1 MSEIIETPMN
11 MELLTGKQLI
21 VRVSGAI
28 EQSNLAEFEAD
39 ALAVIKSINLTLET
53 DDDFATA
60 KQNIKDCKTIA
71 DRIHNARQDALN
83 STKAI
88 SDMVATTERLELAFD
103 RVRLDLTGKVTSE
116 EKRRKGEITGAATK
130 AIEALVAISPVKFAF
145 SINYTDIN
153 GAIKNKRSLKSME
166 EAVAAVLETEKA
178 RLLTLE
184 ETYKTNLAAI
194 EQSEVEFLGL
204 YADKKNLALSPV
216 EVVAAQISSREATA
230 KLKAETD
237 ARKKREDDDAKA
249 AKEKA
254 DKEEADRKAERD
266 KAVADALAAAKITVI
281 ESPIPEMPVDLPL
294 KPEVKSVTPGWSAPK
309 FDHKP
314 PMPPPSF
321 PNPFTDIPAKTNMK
335 KKNICEGFGIQ
346 RGEDGHWL
354 IFESNGKH
362 AMICVENK
370 TIGIARDAVL
380 SWIDDQLKD

>member
-1 MSEIIETPMN
+1 MEEITGTPKYMN
-11 MELLTGKQLI
+11 MELLTGKELI

-39 ALAVIKSINLTLET
+39 ALAVIKSINLALET
-53 DDDFATA
+53 DEDFATA

-88 SDMVATTERLELAFD
+88 SDMVTTTERLELAFD

-130 AIEALVAISPVKFAF
+130 AIEEIVAISPVKFAF
-145 SINYTDIN
+145 SIDYTAIN

-166 EAVAAVLETEKA
+166 ESVAAVLESEKT
-178 RLLTLE
+178 RLSTLE

-194 EQSEVEFLGL
+194 EQSEIEFLGL
-204 YADKKNLALSPV
+204 YADKKNLALSPI

-230 KLKAETD
+230 RLKAETD
-237 ARKKREDDDAKA
+237 ARKKREDEDAKA

-266 KAVADALAAAKITVI
+266 KAVADALAAVKITAM
-281 ESPIPEMPVDLPL
+281 ESPIPAVQDAQVSIGAIHPAGVPRDSAWQPPV
-294 KPEVKSVTPGWSAPK
+294 

-321 PNPFTDIPAKTNMK
+321 PNPFADTPTK
-335 KKNICEGFGIQ
+335 KPVTISVFAITADVAGLLAAIYGV
-346 RGEDGHWL
+346 DGVV
-354 IFESNGKH
+354 SAG
-362 AMICVENK
+362 V
-370 TIGIARDAVL
+370 V
-380 SWIDDQLKD
+380 